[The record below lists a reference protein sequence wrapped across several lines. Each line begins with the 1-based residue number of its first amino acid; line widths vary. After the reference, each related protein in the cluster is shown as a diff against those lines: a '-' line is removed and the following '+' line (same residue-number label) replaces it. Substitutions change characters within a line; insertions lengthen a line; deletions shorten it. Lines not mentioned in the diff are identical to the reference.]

1 VTVRR
6 TSAESF
12 EAIRASGRLSR
23 MRWRVYS
30 FLYEHGP
37 LTGHELD
44 DRMAV
49 PGETMT
55 SYHKRLSELE
65 RAGLVETIGERR
77 CTVTGMTSL
86 VWSTTDAREVQPF
99 TRPNGKRA
107 PEVAA
112 LEARITNLEL
122 RLRALDGRLV

>member
-1 VTVRR
+1 MTVRR
-6 TSAESF
+6 TSVESY

-23 MRWRVYS
+23 MRWRVYD
-30 FLYEHGP
+30 FLYRHGP

-49 PGETMT
+49 VGETKT

-65 RAGLVETIGERR
+65 RLGVVETVGERR
-77 CTVTGMTSL
+77 CSVTGMTAL
-86 VWSTTDAREVQPF
+86 LWATTDASNVGSL
-99 TRPNGKRA
+99 TRPSAKRA

-112 LEARITNLEL
+112 LAERVERLEL
-122 RLRALDGRLV
+122 RLRALDGKLL